1 MKVERFNT
9 KENSDPYSCM
19 NFKSAT
25 TMLDYQKKLTK
36 DDIKPI
42 LPKFYKE
49 NDTWKVLFPGDDGYE
64 DH

>member
-1 MKVERFNT
+1 
-9 KENSDPYSCM
+9 
-19 NFKSAT
+19 
-25 TMLDYQKKLTK
+25 
-36 DDIKPI
+36 

>member
-1 MKVERFNT
+1 LFFFFFVRE
-9 KENSDPYSCM
+9 
-19 NFKSAT
+19 FKRT
-25 TMLDYQKKLTK
+25 TMLDHQKKLTK

-64 DH
+64 DHQ